1 MKKIIAIILIGLM
14 ITASTAC
21 GSNITYTNM
30 EPKVSQMKAICEL
43 AVMEC
48 YYHNVAK
55 FKEDE
60 TGILFWKKS
69 KNFWVEYSGVVKLG
83 IDVSKVSVQIN
94 GEQISISIPE
104 AQVLGCEVD
113 STSLTEESFI
123 VSKDPKQISASDEV
137 EAFKA
142 AQEALEATAASD
154 SVLLAA
160 AQQRAQSLLEEYI
173 INIGNAVG
181 KKYNICWVY
190 LDEEGTL
197 DEVNSFSEV
206 ETGELQPA

>member
-1 MKKIIAIILIGLM
+1 
-14 ITASTAC
+14 
-21 GSNITYTNM
+21 
-30 EPKVSQMKAICEL
+30 MKAICEL

-123 VSKDPKQISASDEV
+123 VSKDSKQISASDEV